1 MRLDPKKYPPSLILA
16 LISQAK
22 NELLTPASYPDR
34 DHNDEIVRR
43 CFERYEELLRR
54 SGGLDFDDLIVKV
67 VHLLRSDE
75 EALARWQDRFRY
87 VLVDEYQDTN
97 RAQYVLVNLIAAEH
111 RNLAVVGDDDQCLVQ
126 GSRITMG
133 DGSTLP
139 IELVCPGDRV
149 ISAYAS
155 GDFRAARV
163 ARVHASLARGTGIRL
178 MTRGGRCLVTTPEH
192 AHLTSLPE
200 GFSNP
205 TPAEDRSTLVTGADT
220 LAMTAAL
227 AVRPG
232 MALLA
237 DDGTRDVVERVDRI
251 VLEGPVHDLDVEPTH
266 NYLAN
271 GLVTHNSIYGWRG
284 ADVRNILDFQ
294 KDYPEAKVVRLEQN
308 YRSTQAILDAANHV
322 IRHNP
327 ERAAKRLWTDRV
339 GGEKVAASQLYNE
352 VEEAEYVAD
361 EVERLRRREGRHYG
375 DVAVLYRV
383 NAQSRAFEDVFGRR
397 RIPYRLVGGV
407 RFWERREVKDLLAYL
422 RLVQNPSDAISF
434 GRVANVPRRKLGDVS
449 VDAVVARARET
460 GATLLETMA
469 EPSRIEGLPKAAVA
483 PIEHFRTQLE
493 SLRATLGVLR
503 PSELVDHV
511 IQVIGL
517 EAYFDDGTP
526 QGEARLENMREV
538 RGLSEEFDTHDDP
551 AEALELFLTEI
562 TLRSDVDAY
571 AEDEEGVT
579 LITLHMVKGLEF
591 PVVFMVGMEE
601 GLLPH
606 RRALENEK
614 EMPEERRVCYV
625 GITRA
630 RDRLYL
636 TCAFRRHLYGRAQPG
651 FPSRFLQEIPQAL
664 IAPPGKGAA
673 PVAPPRSGY
682 RERMIER
689 QVEAR
694 PAEPPVQRYADG
706 DRVAHPRFGLGTVIK
721 STLTRT
727 DEELIVHFDTAGLK
741 TMSGALAPLEK
752 R

>member
-1 MRLDPKKYPPSLILA
+1 
-16 LISQAK
+16 
-22 NELLTPASYPDR
+22 
-34 DHNDEIVRR
+34 
-43 CFERYEELLRR
+43 
-54 SGGLDFDDLIVKV
+54 
-67 VHLLRSDE
+67 
-75 EALARWQDRFRY
+75 
-87 VLVDEYQDTN
+87 
-97 RAQYVLVNLIAAEH
+97 
-111 RNLAVVGDDDQCLVQ
+111 
-126 GSRITMG
+126 
-133 DGSTLP
+133 
-139 IELVCPGDRV
+139 
-149 ISAYAS
+149 
-155 GDFRAARV
+155 
-163 ARVHASLARGTGIRL
+163 
-178 MTRGGRCLVTTPEH
+178 
-192 AHLTSLPE
+192 
-200 GFSNP
+200 
-205 TPAEDRSTLVTGADT
+205 
-220 LAMTAAL
+220 
-227 AVRPG
+227 
-232 MALLA
+232 
-237 DDGTRDVVERVDRI
+237 
-251 VLEGPVHDLDVEPTH
+251 
-266 NYLAN
+266 
-271 GLVTHNSIYGWRG
+271 
-284 ADVRNILDFQ
+284 
-294 KDYPEAKVVRLEQN
+294 
-308 YRSTQAILDAANHV
+308 
-322 IRHNP
+322 
-327 ERAAKRLWTDRV
+327 
-339 GGEKVAASQLYNE
+339 

-361 EVERLRRREGRHYG
+361 EIERLRRREGRHYG

-422 RLVQNPSDAISF
+422 RLIQNPSDAISF
-434 GRVANVPRRKLGDVS
+434 GRVANVPRRKLGEVS

-460 GATLLETMA
+460 GATLLEAMA
-469 EPSRIEGLPKAAVA
+469 EPVRIQGLPKTAAA
-483 PIEHFRTQLE
+483 PIEHFRAQLE

-503 PSELVDHV
+503 PSELIDHV

-517 EAYFDDGTP
+517 EAYFNDGTP

-591 PVVFMVGMEE
+591 PIVFMVGMEE

-636 TCAFRRHLYGRAQPG
+636 TCAFRRHLYGKAQAG

-664 IAPPGKGAA
+664 IAAPGKGAA

-689 QVEAR
+689 QVEVR

-706 DRVAHPRFGLGTVIK
+706 DRVAHPRFGVGTVIK

-727 DEELIVHFDTAGLK
+727 DEELIVHFDTGGLK